1 MTQFEERRKV
11 SRLFVD
17 EHVLVRVPH
26 LFSGE
31 ITTTEHN
38 CIARDLSPGGLRLI
52 SKDPIPVG
60 ERLEVVVKL
69 EGHGNVH
76 NLAGITR
83 WMSPCTGEQGYTYG
97 IELVD
102 EKPLRYWRQQF
113 H

>member
-1 MTQFEERRKV
+1 M
-11 SRLFVD
+11 LF
-17 EHVLVRVPH
+17 
-26 LFSGE
+26 
-31 ITTTEHN
+31 
-38 CIARDLSPGGLRLI
+38 DL
-52 SKDPIPVG
+52 G

-69 EGHGNVH
+69 DGQGHAH

-97 IELVD
+97 IELVG